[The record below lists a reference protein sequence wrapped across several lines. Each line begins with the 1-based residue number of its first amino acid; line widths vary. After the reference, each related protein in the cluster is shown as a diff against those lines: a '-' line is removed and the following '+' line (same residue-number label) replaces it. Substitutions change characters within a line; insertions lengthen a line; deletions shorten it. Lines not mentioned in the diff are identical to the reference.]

1 VYDAADRLLL
11 DTGGSGNVF
20 TYDAIGNI
28 FPNSSTRYDLP
39 APHALA
45 FDGTFSYQYDPDGNR
60 KRKEGAGLI
69 ERTTYTP
76 FNKPSEIWN
85 EDSKGKKTNDVTFLY
100 DADQVRARKRTDSM
114 TTVYSAGYE
123 RRASR
128 TDETV
133 NHVYYVK
140 AGDRIVAQATL
151 TEGSSTPRLS
161 FLQSDNL
168 GTPTMITDDAGHV
181 TELDYDSFGVPRNP
195 DWSGSAV
202 PANTTG
208 VSIAFTGQED
218 DSEHGLVNM
227 GGRIYDPRTRQFTS
241 PDPVQH
247 VRSASGMNR
256 YLYALGNPLR
266 YVDPSGFDELDSEDI
281 TPDDLGGDA
290 GAMTDA
296 EFQDMVSD
304 IVGDYDATGGPGLD
318 PIASVTDSV
327 TGAFESQSMCMVTS
341 KDPLAGTVFDVIGH
355 GGGAGPFRIMTL
367 AEYLQVTG
375 EPAGISP
382 NPTYC
387 AQHQCLWGNG
397 DMTDAENYREWH
409 KANLRTWAEQIAQTL
424 VISSAY
430 VSAVVPL
437 YGQNHVG
444 PSEVQETVERTEGLR
459 PQSELGD
466 QHNGFNETKEQNLA
480 PNEFLNT
487 PQADGYFLRVTPEGP
502 TQPVY
507 QPVMPIVV
515 PFD

>member
-1 VYDAADRLLL
+1 
-11 DTGGSGNVF
+11 
-20 TYDAIGNI
+20 
-28 FPNSSTRYDLP
+28 
-39 APHALA
+39 
-45 FDGTFSYQYDPDGNR
+45 
-60 KRKEGAGLI
+60 
-69 ERTTYTP
+69 
-76 FNKPSEIWN
+76 
-85 EDSKGKKTNDVTFLY
+85 
-100 DADQVRARKRTDSM
+100 
-114 TTVYSAGYE
+114 
-123 RRASR
+123 
-128 TDETV
+128 
-133 NHVYYVK
+133 
-140 AGDRIVAQATL
+140 
-151 TEGSSTPRLS
+151 
-161 FLQSDNL
+161 
-168 GTPTMITDDAGHV
+168 
-181 TELDYDSFGVPRNP
+181 
-195 DWSGSAV
+195 
-202 PANTTG
+202 
-208 VSIAFTGQED
+208 
-218 DSEHGLVNM
+218 
-227 GGRIYDPRTRQFTS
+227 
-241 PDPVQH
+241 
-247 VRSASGMNR
+247 
-256 YLYALGNPLR
+256 
-266 YVDPSGFDELDSEDI
+266 
-281 TPDDLGGDA
+281 
-290 GAMTDA
+290 
-296 EFQDMVSD
+296 
-304 IVGDYDATGGPGLD
+304 
-318 PIASVTDSV
+318 
-327 TGAFESQSMCMVTS
+327 MVTS